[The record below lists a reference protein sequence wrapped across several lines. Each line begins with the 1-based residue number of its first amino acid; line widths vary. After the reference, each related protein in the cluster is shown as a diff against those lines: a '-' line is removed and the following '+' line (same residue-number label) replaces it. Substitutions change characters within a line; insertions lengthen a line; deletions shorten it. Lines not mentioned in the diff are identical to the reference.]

1 MMGGIG
7 VTVGLIGFLLYTFIG
22 IFGAVKYHTVRSVP
36 SSHQHGRLLL
46 AISGWLR
53 PTLFTSA

>member
-22 IFGAVKYHTVRSVP
+22 IFGAVKYHSVRSVP
-36 SSHQHGRLLL
+36 FNRWHGRALP
-46 AISGWLR
+46 AVSDG
-53 PTLFTSA
+53 